1 MRLQTPDQKKSR
13 QPVFGEVLTE
23 LERHR
28 FLYRQRCSNGFVFLQ
43 LEVLIIIVG
52 GGGGGAGGGG
62 GGWGGGGWVVF
73 VFFFFYTPPPPLKY
87 PGWKEKH

>member
-43 LEVLIIIVG
+43 LEVLIIII
-52 GGGGGAGGGG
+52 
-62 GGWGGGGWVVF
+62 
-73 VFFFFYTPPPPLKY
+73 TNPPPPLKY

>member
-43 LEVLIIIVG
+43 LEVLIIII
-52 GGGGGAGGGG
+52 
-62 GGWGGGGWVVF
+62 
-73 VFFFFYTPPPPLKY
+73 TPPPPPPEISWLERKALNF
-87 PGWKEKH
+87 

>member
-43 LEVLIIIVG
+43 LEVLIIII
-52 GGGGGAGGGG
+52 
-62 GGWGGGGWVVF
+62 
-73 VFFFFYTPPPPLKY
+73 TNPPPEISWLERKALNF
-87 PGWKEKH
+87 